1 MKVYSNYVRNKRDG
15 HNCRENVEVQGGVTI
30 LLFQI
35 ESELNLR
42 KNGCICDYGFVHSFH
57 SNFFGLANMHV
68 LIS

>member
-1 MKVYSNYVRNKRDG
+1 MDTIVGRMLRFK
-15 HNCRENVEVQGGVTI
+15 GGVTI